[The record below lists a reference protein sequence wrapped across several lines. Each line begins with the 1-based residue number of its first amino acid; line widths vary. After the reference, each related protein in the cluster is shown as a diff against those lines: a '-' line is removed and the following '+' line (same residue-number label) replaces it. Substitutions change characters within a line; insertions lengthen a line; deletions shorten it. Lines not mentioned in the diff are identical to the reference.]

1 MSATSMKKF
10 SLDNISSQNQ
20 LKSSIQRSIKTAII
34 TQYPLLSD
42 VIDYILPKK
51 GSIVLAKCSNH
62 IQFIVVDSVPLFFQQ
77 RGSPWYPTLRLLHS
91 YPDMMPTMQVDKGA
105 IKYVLKGSNIMCP
118 GLTSLGGKMDLVKP
132 KQVVKIVGEGTS
144 SACAIGYTLMGTDE
158 IQSINKGVCIEN
170 VHYLNDGLWTSP
182 KFS

>member
-1 MSATSMKKF
+1 MGIPQRLHPREREREKKKK
-10 SLDNISSQNQ
+10 NTQ
-20 LKSSIQRSIKTAII
+20 LYTFEFLFFLFHL
-34 TQYPLLSD
+34 TVLLS
-42 VIDYILPKK
+42 
-51 GSIVLAKCSNH
+51 
-62 IQFIVVDSVPLFFQQ
+62 
-77 RGSPWYPTLRLLHS
+77 LL
-91 YPDMMPTMQVDKGA
+91 YFR
-105 IKYVLKGSNIMCP
+105 GSNIMCP

-144 SACAIGYTLMGTDE
+144 SACAIGYTLMSTDE